1 MRRREGGVAQIGH
14 EPRSP
19 GAELRIAVAGPLP
32 SLGMAGLLGGLWLLD
47 QGMRYLAVPSPWL
60 A

>member
-1 MRRREGGVAQIGH
+1 MAQIGH